1 MGDAVQIPVYNNAG
15 QEIDKIEVDATIFG
29 IEPNEAVV
37 HQALVRQRA
46 NARQGTADTKTRRE
60 VSGSSRKLYRQKHTG
75 MARAGNRRSPLRRG
89 GGIIFGPHPRSYR
102 QAMPKKMRRL
112 ALRSVLSAKVA
123 DGELKVIDSFG
134 MEQPQT
140 SQMEQILK
148 TLGIATSALLVTA
161 EPDMNVVKS
170 ARNLERVKT
179 LPANMLNVV
188 DLLSYSELLLTVDA
202 VRRIEEVWGEKKVV
216 AGEKGS

>member
-1 MGDAVQIPVYNNAG
+1 MQIPVYNNAG

-46 NARQGTADTKTRRE
+46 NARLGTADTKTRRE

-75 MARAGNRRSPLRRG
+75 QARAGNRRSPLRRG

-134 MEQPQT
+134 IEQPRT
-140 SQMEQILK
+140 SLIEQILT

>member
-1 MGDAVQIPVYNNAG
+1 LGDAVQIPVYNNAG

-75 MARAGNRRSPLRRG
+75 QARSGNRRSPLRRG

-112 ALRSVLSAKVA
+112 ALRSVLSSKVA
-123 DGELKVIDSFG
+123 GGELKVIDSFG
-134 MEQPQT
+134 IEQPRT
-140 SQMEQILK
+140 SLMEQILK
-148 TLGIATSALLVTA
+148 ALGIATSALVVTA

-179 LPANMLNVV
+179 LSATMLNVV
-188 DLLSYSELLLTVDA
+188 DLLSYSKLLLTVDA

>member
-1 MGDAVQIPVYNNAG
+1 LGDAVQIPVYNNAG

-75 MARAGNRRSPLRRG
+75 QARAGNRRSPLRRG